1 MHIAS
6 NSLDAN
12 GTLYSSIF
20 IADDTL
26 CTQNNHYNTN
36 DIFQDRKK
44 KKKTKREEGKKERK
58 RGKCKGKIANLV
70 FVPSSNQNTLS
81 G

>member
-44 KKKTKREEGKKERK
+44 KKQNKKRRRKEGKEERK
-58 RGKCKGKIANLV
+58 MQG
-70 FVPSSNQNTLS
+70 
-81 G
+81 